1 MSVHSSL
8 VLLSQA
14 LRADRHYQRQ
24 LLLSAL
30 FALRQATTTAA
41 AAWKCSLVLD
51 SRRCFLQLGAC
62 LQAWHWAAQ
71 RLARLGRCQRLLV
84 RGRAARLRRAVLKAW
99 RERCLLGAEDRRMKV
114 KVRLRGLRG
123 QGEVGRPGEETTIV
137 HFSLSAHCTPT
148 PPLPRLQSWY
158 FYAFITLS
166 KAMREWRRA
175 AVAKAA
181 SGACKARAAAH
192 ARRMRLAMCVA
203 AWQQRAGQLKERAQ
217 KVNVAVRHGRW
228 VTDPGSCQADT
239 HRIIHL

>member
-62 LQAWHWAAQ
+62 LQAWHRAAQ

-84 RGRAARLRRAVLKAW
+84 RGRATRLRRAVLKAW

-114 KVRLRGLRG
+114 KVRL
-123 QGEVGRPGEETTIV
+123 QGPTIIHCLLLQRFRSQLICPFCQV
-137 HFSLSAHCTPT
+137 PAAQAYCYLSAYCSST
-148 PPLPRLQSWY
+148 PPLLRLQSWY

-181 SGACKARAAAH
+181 SGACKARAEAH
-192 ARRMRLAMCVA
+192 ARRSRLAMCVA
-203 AWQQRAGQLKERAQ
+203 AWKQRARELKERTQSIDA
-217 KVNVAVRHGRW
+217 AERHGRW
-228 VTDPGSCQADT
+228 VPDPGS
-239 HRIIHL
+239 